1 MMFVPVLISQP
12 IVPVV
17 TIVVAATG
25 AATIAATIAAKITS
39 GKQKEGKKML
49 FVPALIA
56 VWASSTTVTAANV
69 AATVVASAVASRV
82 IDKKPRIPIVYHR
95 KEGGR

>member
-1 MMFVPVLISQP
+1 MFVPAFATVLIAQP
-12 IVPVV
+12 VVPVV
-17 TIVVAATG
+17 TIVVAATS

-56 VWASSTTVTAANV
+56 IGAKSTSV
-69 AATVVASAVASRV
+69 AVAKVVATAIAGV
-82 IDKKPRIPIVYHR
+82 IILKKTN
-95 KEGGR
+95 KKKGGI